1 LNAAA
6 ELKIDVTPIE
16 GFLPDQYNEILGLS
30 AKGYAASVVAAVGYR
45 HEDDAT
51 QHLAKV
57 RKSTAELFETI

>member
-1 LNAAA
+1 MVDYDPQLR
-6 ELKIDVTPIE
+6 LT
-16 GFLPDQYNEILGLS
+16 